1 MVSSHQIRSQITFTR
16 QPIGSGERVFRCGL
30 WTIDFFFNSCIVHLV
45 YQHVSFIWCNM
56 FKVTTHESVPP
67 ISSKGRKTGL
77 TAALR
82 NLELNQSL
90 HIPADK
96 QDPTRQRSR
105 ILAITQYVGKGLFS
119 VRVREDRSFDV
130 YRVRK
135 PE

>member
-1 MVSSHQIRSQITFTR
+1 
-16 QPIGSGERVFRCGL
+16 
-30 WTIDFFFNSCIVHLV
+30 
-45 YQHVSFIWCNM
+45 M

-67 ISSKGRKTGL
+67 ISSKGRKTGM

-82 NLELNQSL
+82 NLEVNQSL

-105 ILAITQYVGKGLFS
+105 LLAITQYVGKGLFS
-119 VRVREDRSFDV
+119 IRVREDRSFDI
-130 YRVRK
+130 YRVLK